1 MQCGPLPSRPIGTGF
16 YSTPAPIFL
25 HAAEYRSR
33 AIEITFVFQSLEE
46 IALEIGN
53 KRSLPAI

>member
-1 MQCGPLPSRPIGTGF
+1 MQCGPLPSRPIGARF

-25 HAAEYRSR
+25 HAAGYWSR
-33 AIEITFVFQSLEE
+33 AIEITLVFQSIEE
-46 IALEIGN
+46 MTLKIGN